1 MADTR
6 EAWSAF
12 LNPEIVR
19 AKLISAGLFLIAH
32 EILLDSILRH
42 PRFFFSDT
50 FTAADGF
57 LPSPEYTAKVLA
69 LDPKGKNDPLRGSIA
84 WWRTMDTIDEADET
98 AIRLVT
104 DARNN
109 IAHEMTGMISGAKP
123 PEFSEHFGTL
133 MGLVNKIEK
142 WWIINVEV
150 ATDSDWNGDEVDDAG
165 VVPGPAWMMD
175 MLVQVALGE
184 GDEAWQL
191 HRQFEELWTTNA
203 ANQRH
208 VPKPPPAP

>member
-19 AKLISAGLFLIAH
+19 AKLISAGLFLVAH
-32 EILLDSILRH
+32 EMLLDSILRH

-50 FTAADGF
+50 FTANDGF

-84 WWRTMDTIDEADET
+84 WWRTMDAIDEADEI

-104 DARNN
+104 EARNN

-123 PEFSEHFGTL
+123 PEFAEHFGAL

-142 WWIINVEV
+142 WWIINVE
-150 ATDSDWNGDEVDDAG
+150 AETDIDWNGDEVDEAG
-165 VVPGPAWMMD
+165 IVPGPAWMMD
-175 MLVQVALGE
+175 MLAQVALGE

-191 HRQFEELWTTNA
+191 HRQFEELWMANA
-203 ANQRH
+203 ASKSLSLSRR
-208 VPKPPPAP
+208 